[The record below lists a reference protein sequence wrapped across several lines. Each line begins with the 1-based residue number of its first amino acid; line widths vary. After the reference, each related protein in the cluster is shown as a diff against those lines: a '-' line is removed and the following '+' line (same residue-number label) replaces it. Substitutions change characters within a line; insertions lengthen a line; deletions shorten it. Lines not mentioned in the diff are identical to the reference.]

1 MLRLQHIAV
10 ASDDQRGIAIS
21 YGQHGLQTAQH
32 PVGAPVFG
40 QLDGRAHQMPL
51 VFLQLGLKA
60 LEQGECIGSGAGKT
74 GQHFAVVELAHLAR
88 RALDHDVAER
98 YLAVAADG
106 DLRAVRRV
114 TPHADDGGTV
124 KLFHEGLK
132 SGWRGQKQ
140 GVLSLQVRKL
150 PA

>member
-1 MLRLQHIAV
+1 LPV
-10 ASDDQRGIAIS
+10 
-21 YGQHGLQTAQH
+21 TQH

-40 QLDGRAHQMPL
+40 QLDGGAHQVAL
-51 VFLQLGLKA
+51 VLLKFGLEA
-60 LEQGECIGSGAGKT
+60 LEQGEGIGSGAGKT

-88 RALDHDVAER
+88 CALDHDVAER

-106 DLRAVRRV
+106 DLRSVGRV
-114 TPHADDGGTV
+114 TPHADDGGAV